1 MKRLLFVMMMIAA
14 ASVSVRA
21 ADQPKPSEPATPVA
35 LTNGAPKIQFDKT
48 TYDFGTTSL
57 VQQLSGTFIISN
69 AGSALLTISKPT
81 TSCGCTVAAL
91 KTDKLAPGE
100 TTELGF
106 TMQVGNIPRG
116 HAEKVITVPSNDTN
130 QPSTKLFVKAD
141 IVPVFEYNPQNL
153 DVGNLHTG
161 ATTNL
166 VIQIKRTDGKPLGI
180 GAVESKVPFIHP
192 QIAPVAGVSN
202 EVTLTVQVVAD
213 ATVRHFNEFINV
225 LTEAGGKPLFTIS
238 VGGRIVGDLIIQ
250 PQQLVW
256 GIPDPDN
263 FPGPQGPS
271 AATRNVLVGP
281 GGLDQK
287 LVLSNLSC
295 SVTELKVTIAP
306 SEDSRSFKI
315 TAVIDKVPK
324 ETVTG
329 TIRFETNLQ
338 RQPVVEI
345 PVAINVF
352 RRN

>member
-14 ASVSVRA
+14 ASLSVGA
-21 ADQPKPSEPATPVA
+21 ADQTSPTEPAPPVT
-35 LTNGAPKIQFDKT
+35 LTNGVPKIQFNKT
-48 TYDFGTTSL
+48 VYDFGTTSL
-57 VQQLSGTFIISN
+57 VQQLSGTFIVSN
-69 AGSALLTISKPT
+69 AGNATLTISKPT

-130 QPSTKLFVKAD
+130 QPSTKLVVKAD

-153 DVGNLHTG
+153 DAGNLHTG

-166 VIQIKRTDGKPLGI
+166 VVQIKRTDGKPLGI
-180 GAVESKVPFIHP
+180 GAVESKAPFIHP
-192 QIAPVAGVSN
+192 QITPVAGTSN
-202 EVTLTVQVVAD
+202 EVVLNVQVVAD
-213 ATVRHFNEFINV
+213 ATIRRFNELVNV
-225 LTEAGGKPLFTIS
+225 LTEAGGRPLFAIP
-238 VGGRIVGDLIIQ
+238 VGGRIVGDLVIQ

-263 FPGPQGPS
+263 FPGPQGPA

-281 GGLDQK
+281 GALDQK
-287 LVLSNLSC
+287 LVLSNLTC
-295 SVTELKVTIAP
+295 SVTDLKVTIAP
-306 SEDSRSFKI
+306 SEDGRSFKI
-315 TAVIDKVPK
+315 TAIIDKVPK

-329 TIRFETNLQ
+329 SIRFETNLQ